1 MEDPAGMMKCV
12 LHDIG
17 LVPYRRAFEIQKR
30 RVERVQ
36 AGTGEE
42 ALYLLEHP
50 PVITL
55 GRNASGSA
63 IVADGE
69 TIMKRGVEIVET
81 DRGGDVTF
89 HGPGQLVGYPILA
102 LEDGR
107 KDIRRYVH
115 DLEEVLIRALG
126 DFDVAARRHR
136 IHRGVWVGEK
146 KIASLGIRI
155 ARWVTCHGFALN
167 VNTDLDYYD
176 LITPCG
182 ISNCK
187 MTSIAVETG
196 SPAQMPEVK
205 AAVVSHFAD
214 VFDRSPVTD
223 GAVAA
228 AGGQIRNG

>member
-1 MEDPAGMMKCV
+1 MAGRMKCV
-12 LHDIG
+12 VTDLG
-17 LVPYRRAFEIQKR
+17 VVPYRRAFEIQKR

-36 AGTGEE
+36 AGTGDE

-55 GRNASGSA
+55 GRNATGSA
-63 IVADGE
+63 ILADAD
-69 TIMKRGVEIVET
+69 TITRRGVEIVET

-89 HGPGQLVGYPILA
+89 HGPGQLVGYPIIA

-115 DLEEVLIRALG
+115 DLEEVLLRALD
-126 DFDVAARRHR
+126 DFGISSRRHAV
-136 IHRGVWVGEK
+136 HRGVWVGEK

-167 VNTDLDYYD
+167 VSTDLDYYR

-182 ISNCK
+182 ISNCE
-187 MTSIAVETG
+187 MTSIAAETG
-196 SPAQMPEVK
+196 SPARMSDVK

-214 VFDRSPVTD
+214 VFKRPVVLD
-223 GAVAA
+223 GAGAA
-228 AGGQIRNG
+228 AGG